1 LSRGSGEVERDVEA
15 FGDGIK
21 RLRAAIGSVFL
32 GNQTVVEELLL
43 GVFAGGHVL
52 LEGVP
57 GLGKTTLVKGLADA
71 LELSFQRIQFTPD
84 LMPGDIQGTRLL
96 EEDAAGRRSF
106 SFQPGPIFCQV
117 LLADEINRATPRTQS
132 ALLEAMQERQV
143 TLFGE
148 RHVLEDPFVVI
159 ATENPIEMEGTYPL
173 PEAQLD
179 RFLLKVVLPFPT
191 REELTAVLEATAARP
206 PAPVAP
212 KAILSGDEVRRMRAL
227 VREVPTSSDVVER
240 VSRLVLAT
248 HPREGSPEDVRRY
261 VRYGAS
267 PRGGQAVLLAAKAR
281 ALIHGRLHV
290 SDEDIEAVSAPALRH
305 RLILGYEGE
314 AAGVT
319 TDELVRMALSV
330 Q

>member
-1 LSRGSGEVERDVEA
+1 
-15 FGDGIK
+15 
-21 RLRAAIGSVFL
+21 
-32 GNQTVVEELLL
+32 
-43 GVFAGGHVL
+43 
-52 LEGVP
+52 
-57 GLGKTTLVKGLADA
+57 
-71 LELSFQRIQFTPD
+71 
-84 LMPGDIQGTRLL
+84 
-96 EEDAAGRRSF
+96 
-106 SFQPGPIFCQV
+106 
-117 LLADEINRATPRTQS
+117 
-132 ALLEAMQERQV
+132 MQEGQV

-148 RHVLEDPFVVI
+148 RHELEDPFVVI

-179 RFLLKVVLPFPT
+179 RFLLKIVLSFPE

-206 PAPVAP
+206 TSSRERGSAPR
-212 KAILSGDEVRRMRAL
+212 AILSGDEVRRMRAL

-240 VSRLVLAT
+240 VSRLVIAT
-248 HPREGSPEDVRRY
+248 HPREGSPEEVRRY

-290 SDEDIEAVSAPALRH
+290 ANEDVTAVSAPALRH

-319 TDELVRMALSV
+319 PDELVRLALASAL
-330 Q
+330 